1 MENEKSLLKYS
12 SLQEA
17 KENLSLDELFTL
29 AKKKNLS
36 EWLEMNLYTNE
47 GKKVSEAV
55 NNKIS
60 DAELKFLICK
70 IFDLNLKNL
79 SASEW
84 EEISLQVAKNQRK
97 ELFFENQADG
107 RKSAFVENQRELI
120 QALKDGAEVLFLYGA
135 EFRIPV
141 EWHNRTYIGKNNS
154 IIDFNFDG
162 DIDLDDCNII
172 LEDVQIFLHKPIT
185 LKMNNSKNVKI
196 LNGTKKA
203 LGTHPTLK
211 EIFEIM
217 QGKSPFDS
225 ASNFKRRAE
234 DIRGV
239 AVGKVLLE
247 DRNYLYDEEIFKFQP
262 QWDIEY
268 ISVVK
273 NFLQDREFFINL
285 SPQNAELIYTNERKQ
300 QIFADLT
307 YIDGKLTTLN
317 LYFETVTL
325 GRIAIKTFCRS
336 KFGRISSGSGFG
348 ELGYGLNI
356 ITAYENCEGWE

>member
-1 MENEKSLLKYS
+1 MENEKSLLKCY

-17 KENLSLDELFTL
+17 KENFSLDELFTL

-47 GKKVSEAV
+47 GKKISEAV
-55 NNKIS
+55 NNQIS

-70 IFDLNLKNL
+70 IFDLSLENL
-79 SASEW
+79 SADEF
-84 EEISLQVAKNQRK
+84 EEISSYVAKNQHK
-97 ELFFENQADG
+97 ELFFENHADG

-120 QALKDGAEVLFLYGA
+120 QALKDGAEVLFLYGV

-141 EWHNRTYIGKNNS
+141 EWYNRTYIGKNNS

-162 DIDLDDCNII
+162 DIDLDERNII
-172 LEDVQIFLHKPIT
+172 LEDVQIFLHNPIT
-185 LKMNNSKNVKI
+185 LKMDNSKNVKI

-203 LGTHPTLK
+203 LGIHPTLK

-217 QGKSPFDS
+217 RGRSPFES
-225 ASNFKRRAE
+225 ARDFKRRAE
-234 DIRGV
+234 DIRGI

-247 DRNYLYDEEIFKFQP
+247 DKNYFYDEEIFKFQP
-262 QWDIEY
+262 QWDLEY

-285 SPQNAELIYTNERKQ
+285 SPQHAELLYTNERKQ
-300 QIFADLT
+300 QIFADFT
-307 YIDGKLTTLN
+307 YIDGKLTILN
-317 LYFETVTL
+317 LYFETVKL
-325 GRIAIKTFCRS
+325 GRIAIKTS
-336 KFGRISSGSGFG
+336 LQIKPEKISSGSGIG
-348 ELGYGLNI
+348 GLGYGLNI